1 MEHKLE
7 RKDIRLI
14 AICAVIAAISLLVG
28 SHYFYQAFPEATI
41 DFEITRDDARGLG
54 SSFLEQRG
62 LDVEGYRH
70 SAIFNFDGSAKTFLE
85 RELGL
90 EGASALIDDPVRLW
104 RWSSRWV
111 KEQQKE
117 EFSVDHTTGGDLV
130 GFTHLVEEELAGASL
145 SQVEARYLAEQFLI
159 DAMGRS
165 MTSLVF
171 VEAETTERPN
181 RADHSFTWKLKGF
194 DINDATYR
202 VRVGIQGNLVGSY
215 SESLKVP
222 EDWQR
227 DYRELRSRNQ
237 AAGQVASAFMLFTW
251 VAMIVVLVINI
262 RGRDVRWRTVAIFT
276 AIAFVLTLL
285 AQLNS
290 LPVTE
295 FSFDTKDTYG
305 SFLTERLLFSVLA
318 AVGQAVLIGFLVAG
332 AEPVYRRAYGGQ
344 ISLSQQFAPTG
355 IRTKRFLIGTVIGL
369 TLTAAFVAYQTVFY
383 VIAGKFGAWSPAD
396 IPYSEMINTHI
407 PWAVVLLIGF
417 MPAVSEELTSRAF
430 SIPFLHRFLKKRW
443 AAVLISA
450 LIWGFAHAG
459 YPQQP
464 FYIRGVEVGIAGI
477 VVGYIMLRWGLLP
490 VLVWHYTID
499 ALYTALILLR
509 SSNRYF
515 VITAALSV
523 GLMLLPLLA
532 AIVLYLRQRYFAD
545 PAPLL
550 NREDSPALATPSSP
564 VPLPVEVQPEAQR
577 AEAGED
583 EPVEETDTPLPPSR
597 LAVTA
602 LVVLASLAVFLIE
615 VEEPFDYVD
624 LAVTPDVAE
633 ELAAAHLAYM
643 GVDAESYQVVTTHR
657 TQVDGSALKYRMERE
672 GMRVVDDLYREHI
685 APTVWHVRF
694 FRPLEKE
701 EYQVWIDPAD
711 SSVYTVRHLQEE
723 EAPGADLE
731 EEEAL
736 ALAEAHMR
744 SFGFE
749 PESFDLKESASE
761 KLKERRDYT
770 FVWEAKEGDRRNL
783 DESLFR
789 CEVKIAGDKP
799 SGLRRSVKLPEA
811 WTREREESTALRT
824 TLNGILIVAVVVVFF
839 HLLWL
844 LIREIRSSSI
854 AWKLPLKL
862 GAVAAALSLLGI
874 LNSLPTY
881 YEGYTTETTT
891 SVYTVGMV
899 VQSVL
904 GAALIALMITA
915 VLGLMSALYPG
926 SLDRIFRR
934 RPSVA
939 FRDALLLVG
948 LVFVAGKSFDH
959 VGTLLSHH
967 FARFGWAPG
976 PPSVVGLESALPF
989 WSGLTGALAAALSIP
1004 IGVAI
1009 LLFYVLRV
1017 LRRPAIIIPVILCL
1031 GVAGSGMSAIH
1042 AGEFYLNL
1050 GQFIMQA
1057 VYGAFV
1063 IFFLLRDNALAYL
1076 LLGFLSSTIEGSYR
1090 MMTQSASLYQV
1101 HGLIWL
1107 VLGLALL
1114 GVFWARFRELPS
1126 SQMPT

>member
-1 MEHKLE
+1 MEHNLE

-14 AICAVIAAISLLVG
+14 ALCAIVAVASLLVG

-41 DFEITRDDARGLG
+41 DFQITRDDARELG
-54 SSFLEQRG
+54 STFLEQRG

-85 RELGL
+85 RQLGL
-90 EGASALIDDPVRLW
+90 EGASALMDDPVRLW

-117 EFSVDHTTGGDLV
+117 EMRVDHTTGGELV
-130 GFTHLVEEELAGASL
+130 GFAHPVEEELAGASL
-145 SQVEARYLAEQFLI
+145 SQVEARYLAETFLI
-159 DAMGRS
+159 DVMERS

-194 DINDATYR
+194 DIDDATYR
-202 VRVGIQGNLVGSY
+202 LRVGIQGDQVGSY
-215 SESLKVP
+215 NEFLKIP
-222 EDWQR
+222 EDWER
-227 DYRELRSRNQ
+227 DFRELRSRNQ
-237 AAGQVASAFMLFTW
+237 ATGSVAIAFMLLTW

-262 RGRDVRWRTVAIFT
+262 RGRDVRWRTVTIFA

-290 LPVTE
+290 LPVSE
-295 FSFDTKDTYG
+295 FNFDTTDTYG
-305 SFLTERLLFSVLA
+305 SFLTQRLLFSVLA
-318 AVGQAVLIGFLVAG
+318 AVGQALLIGFLVAG
-332 AEPVYRRAYGGQ
+332 AEPVYRRAYGSQ

-430 SIPFLHRFLKKRW
+430 SIPFLQRFLKKRW

-464 FYIRGVEVGIAGI
+464 FFIRGVEVGIAGI
-477 VVGYIMLRWGLLP
+477 VVGYVMLRWGLLP

-523 GLMLLPLLA
+523 GLMLLPLLV

-545 PAPLL
+545 PSALL
-550 NREDSPALATPSSP
+550 NSEDSPPLATPSPP
-564 VPLPVEVQPEAQR
+564 VPLPLELQPEAQL
-577 AEAGED
+577 AEAGVD
-583 EPVEETDTPLPPSR
+583 EAEESGNTPLPTGR
-597 LAVTA
+597 LAVA
-602 LVVLASLAVFLIE
+602 AVVVLASLAVFLIE

-624 LAVTPDVAE
+624 LAVTADVAE
-633 ELAAAHLAYM
+633 ELAAAHLAGM
-643 GVDAESYQVVTTHR
+643 GVDAASYQVVTTHHR
-657 TQVDGSALKYRMERE
+657 QTDGDALKYRMERE
-672 GMRVVDDLYREHI
+672 GMGVVDDLYRQHI

-694 FRPLEKE
+694 FQPGEKE
-701 EYQVWIDPAD
+701 EYQVWINPAD
-711 SSVYTVRHLQEE
+711 STVYTVRHLQEE
-723 EAPGADLE
+723 EAPGADLD

-736 ALAEAHMR
+736 VLAEAHMR
-744 SFGFE
+744 SFGLE
-749 PESFDLKESASE
+749 PNSFDLVESSSE
-761 KLKERRDYT
+761 KLKERRDHT
-770 FVWEAKEGDRRNL
+770 FVWEAREGDARNL

-789 CEVKIAGDKP
+789 CEVSIAGDQP
-799 SGLRRSVKLPEA
+799 SFLRRYVKLPEA
-811 WTREREESTALRT
+811 WKREREESTVLRM
-824 TLNGILIVAVVVVFF
+824 TLTGILIVTAVVVFF

-844 LIREIRSSSI
+844 LIREIRSGTI
-854 AWKLPLKL
+854 QWKLPLKL
-862 GAVAAALSLLGI
+862 GAVAAVLSLLGI

-881 YEGYTTETTT
+881 YADYSTETTT
-891 SVYTVGMV
+891 TVYTVGKV
-899 VQSVL
+899 VQAGL
-904 GAALIALMITA
+904 GSAMIALLITA
-915 VLGLMSALYPG
+915 VLGLVSALYPG
-926 SLDRIFRR
+926 CLDRLI
-934 RPSVA
+934 RPRPTAA
-939 FRDALLLVG
+939 FRNALIVAG
-948 LVFVAGKSFDH
+948 LAFVAGKSFDH

-967 FARFGWAPG
+967 FARFGSAPG
-976 PPSVVGLESALPF
+976 APSVPGLESALPF
-989 WSGLTGALAAALSIP
+989 WSGLIGSLSAALAMS
-1004 IGVAI
+1004 IGVAV

-1017 LRRPAIIIPVILCL
+1017 LRKPIIIAPLLLLL
-1031 GVAGSGMSAIH
+1031 GVAASGVSAVH

-1050 GQFIMQA
+1050 GQFIMQTT
-1057 VYGAFV
+1057 YGAII
-1063 IFFLLRDNALAYL
+1063 IFFLLRDNVLAYL
-1076 LLGFLSSTIEGSYR
+1076 LLGFLSSTIAGVYR
-1090 MMTQSASLYQV
+1090 LLSQSAPLYQI
-1101 HGLIWL
+1101 HGVIWL
-1107 VLGLALL
+1107 VLGVALL
-1114 GVFWARFRELPS
+1114 VALWARFRERSFDETPA
-1126 SQMPT
+1126 